1 MELMAVFQR
10 QKIGVMPR
18 DKCGMS
24 SELPLR
30 LFDKKNIQREI
41 YMRQKQGMTWFPTI
55 N

>member
-18 DKCGMS
+18 DKCGMGS
-24 SELPLR
+24 KSPLR
-30 LFDKKNIQREI
+30 LFDKKTIQWEI